1 MTHNIYVRSFHNHV
15 ILQIAPLAGLPLYRR
30 QLLYN
35 WLGEN
40 VLLAAL
46 FSTICTT
53 NGSILR
59 QVYTCVVYMIDRS
72 AYVGVSIETRVT
84 GFVRKFLLTVWH
96 SLAMQES
103 VEYL

>member
-1 MTHNIYVRSFHNHV
+1 MC
-15 ILQIAPLAGLPLYRR
+15 G
-30 QLLYN
+30 
-35 WLGEN
+35 
-40 VLLAAL
+40 
-46 FSTICTT
+46 
-53 NGSILR
+53 
-59 QVYTCVVYMIDRS
+59 MIDRS